1 MDDPSTPGVNE
12 GNAPEFGT
20 PADFAPFKG
29 VSRLSRFKL
38 TGDKLDLGS
47 EQLIIDVAADR
58 GICCHM
64 GGQIDFDAQG
74 NLYLS
79 TGDD

>member
-1 MDDPSTPGVNE
+1 
-12 GNAPEFGT
+12 
-20 PADFAPFKG
+20 

-47 EQLIIDVAADR
+47 EQLIIEVAADR
-58 GICCHM
+58 DTCCHM